1 MIVKLNSWKDRVAVY
16 RARKKL
22 EDKRIYVDLT
32 FRRAKLLKL
41 AQTLVKS
48 NPDIEFALA
57 DINCRL
63 GVKGTDDRFQ
73 FFDTKEKLLT
83 LV

>member
-1 MIVKLNSWKDRVAVY
+1 MIVKLNSWQDRVAVY

-41 AQTLVKS
+41 AKTLVKS
-48 NPDIEFALA
+48 NLSF
-57 DINCRL
+57 
-63 GVKGTDDRFQ
+63 
-73 FFDTKEKLLT
+73 
-83 LV
+83 